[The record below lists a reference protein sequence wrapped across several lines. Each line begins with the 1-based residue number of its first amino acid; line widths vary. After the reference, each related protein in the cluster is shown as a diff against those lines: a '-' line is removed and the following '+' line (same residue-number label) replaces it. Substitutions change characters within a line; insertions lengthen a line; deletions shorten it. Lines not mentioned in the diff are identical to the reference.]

1 VANLDTDL
9 PGQQHLLPLGT
20 RIAEFEVKGV
30 VGEGGF
36 GTVYLAFDHSLLRTV
51 ALKEY
56 LPTALAQRSGTSQ
69 VVVRSERNRETFEA
83 GMKSFINEARLLA
96 QFDHPALVKVYRFW
110 EANNTAYLVMPY
122 YEGVNFRQLIR
133 DEPERIDEHYLRDML
148 APLLDALEYLHQ
160 AQIFHRDIAP
170 DNIMILQNGQP
181 VLLDFGAARRV
192 ISDMTQALTVILKP
206 GFAPIE
212 QYADD
217 PSMKQGSWTDIY
229 ALSAVLYYALL
240 RKAPPAAVTRMIK
253 DNLQPL
259 VKDESLMHYDRDFLA
274 AIDGG
279 LAVVPENRIQ
289 TIADFR
295 SQLGMRTYIRP
306 RSSGAASASGSP
318 GADSGVPRTGARTG
332 IQVPRTMP
340 IVTGIGA
347 AAKAPNPSSAALA
360 VTPVVPAAETIPR
373 TLPQTA
379 VKTIAKTVA
388 KTQAYL
394 PDLNPDTNFARFA
407 QNEQASARADA
418 AKSAMADDPD
428 QTTVMFNPALI
439 SNDQAASAKQGNADP
454 LATVVL
460 TPEAMRQIMLDQSAE
475 GKSPPG
481 GALEADPIAVRIV
494 PSAKTAMPLPV
505 AEAIAPKAP
514 AIDREKASA
523 PAAPEI
529 VRPIAEL
536 PAAKNAKTPPSAVAS
551 KPLPPGKVSPAKKK
565 PTGLI
570 ALGAIAAAIVAV
582 ALLVLTRNTPPAAPP
597 IAMAPAPAP
606 AAPTAA
612 PSAPAS
618 GTPST
623 ASPSAPVAA
632 PLPAPTPPAEPVDPE
647 QAAWEALQRP
657 FKQAEVE
664 SFLKQFPGGKHT
676 AEAKKA
682 IDEAIRQ
689 STGRLILVVKPWGN
703 VSVNGAPQGSSPPLK
718 NLNLAEGKYE
728 VKIENEGFA
737 PYTVQLD
744 IKNGQ
749 SRRIEHTFR

>member
-1 VANLDTDL
+1 MANLDTDL
-9 PGQQHLLPLGT
+9 PGHQHLLPLGT

-259 VKDESLMHYDRDFLA
+259 VKDESLMHYDRDFLG

-295 SQLGMRTYIRP
+295 SRLGMRTYIRP
-306 RSSGAASASGSP
+306 RSSGAASASGASA
-318 GADSGVPRTGARTG
+318 GDSGLPRTGARTG
-332 IQVPRTMP
+332 IPVPRTMP
-340 IVTGIGA
+340 VVTGVGA
-347 AAKAPNPSSAALA
+347 GAKAADPAS
-360 VTPVVPAAETIPR
+360 PAAPAAQAIARTIP
-373 TLPQTA
+373 QTTA
-379 VKTIAKTVA
+379 KTVAKTVA

-394 PDLNPDTNFARFA
+394 PDLSPDTNFARFA
-407 QNEQASARADA
+407 QNEQASAQAEA

-428 QTTVMFNPALI
+428 QMTVMFNPALV
-439 SNDQAASAKQGNADP
+439 SNDQVAPAKQSNADP

-460 TPEAMRQIMLDQSAE
+460 TPEAMRQIMHEQSTEAKSSSGSELDT
-475 GKSPPG
+475 
-481 GALEADPIAVRIV
+481 DPLATRIV
-494 PSAKTAMPLPV
+494 PSAKPAMPLPV
-505 AEAIAPKAP
+505 ADSTAPITPP
-514 AIDREKASA
+514 AVNPEKASF
-523 PAAPEI
+523 PAASE
-529 VRPIAEL
+529 
-536 PAAKNAKTPPSAVAS
+536 AARQINEPQ
-551 KPLPPGKVSPAKKK
+551 PAKKIKAPPPASAARQLPNGKAAPTKMK
-565 PTGLI
+565 PVGLI
-570 ALGAIAAAIVAV
+570 AVGVIAAAVAV
-582 ALLVLTRNTPPAAPP
+582 VALVVLTRNTPPAAPA
-597 IAMAPAPAP
+597 IVMAPAPVAAAP
-606 AAPTAA
+606 ADASPATGATAAAGTGVPVDASPPAPTA
-612 PSAPAS
+612 
-618 GTPST
+618 
-623 ASPSAPVAA
+623 
-632 PLPAPTPPAEPVDPE
+632 PPAEPVDPE
-647 QAAWEALQRP
+647 QAAWEGLPRP
-657 FKQAEVE
+657 FKQADVE
-664 SFLKQFPGGKHT
+664 AFLKQFPGGKHT

-682 IDEAIRQ
+682 VEEAIRQ

-703 VSVNGAPQGSSPPLK
+703 ISVNGAPQGSSPPLK
-718 NLNLAEGKYE
+718 SLNLAEGKYE

-737 PYTVQLD
+737 PYSVQLD

-749 SRRIEHTFR
+749 SKRIEHTFR